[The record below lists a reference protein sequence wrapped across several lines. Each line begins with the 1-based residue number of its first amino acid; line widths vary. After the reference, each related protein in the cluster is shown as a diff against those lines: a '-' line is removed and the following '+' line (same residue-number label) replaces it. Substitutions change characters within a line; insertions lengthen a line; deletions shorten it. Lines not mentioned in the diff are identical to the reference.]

1 MLLFPI
7 QPHSSV
13 PNYFHKRQ
21 AFINLKGKRGSTHI
35 KCKAATRSC
44 ILLLITGR
52 TWKYLLPNK
61 HLRSTVIQQI
71 KIPWP
76 LTFSWLLFLFLES
89 KSWIAAGFFPAS
101 SQIWIC
107 CYCLSKRVCLCI
119 YVRLCIYCVL
129 LLDLY
134 LEQSSCT
141 CFLGI
146 GIAGSLHT
154 LASS

>member
-1 MLLFPI
+1 MLLIPI

-76 LTFSWLLFLFLES
+76 LTFTWLLFLFLES
-89 KSWIAAGFFPAS
+89 VLDCCWLLSCFFTNLIMLLLSFQKSLPMYLCQA
-101 SQIWIC
+101 
-107 CYCLSKRVCLCI
+107 LHLLCI
-119 YVRLCIYCVL
+119 
-129 LLDLY
+129 
-134 LEQSSCT
+134 
-141 CFLGI
+141 
-146 GIAGSLHT
+146 IAGLELGAILLH
-154 LASS
+154 LLPGHWNCR